1 MQAISNT
8 QAATNSQQPRDLS
21 KVELE
26 MALKIINVALEEDL
40 SDEGDITSRS
50 TIPPDKQAQAFLL
63 AKESPSIVAG
73 LKIAELVFRAV
84 DSTIKFEALIADGS
98 RVAQTPTKI
107 AKISGPAISILTAER
122 TALNLIQRMS
132 GIATHTATYADK
144 ARPFGVAV
152 LDTRKTAPGLRVLD
166 KLAVRLGGGIN
177 HRFGLYD
184 QVLIKDNHIACAGG
198 ITQAVQ
204 SARKLYSTKKIE
216 VETTNLQEVEE
227 ALAVNADIIMLDNM
241 TPQQVSQC
249 VDVIQK
255 KAFIEVSGG
264 ITLETFEKY
273 LLPGVDA
280 ISIGALTHSVKA
292 VDISLEVE
300 IEQ

>member
-1 MQAISNT
+1 MQATTSN
-8 QAATNSQQPRDLS
+8 QAAKERQQIRALS
-21 KVELE
+21 KEELE
-26 MALKIINVALEEDL
+26 MALKIIKFALEEDL
-40 SDEGDITSRS
+40 SEEGDITSRS
-50 TIPPDKQAQAFLL
+50 TIPVDKQAKAILI
-63 AKESPSIVAG
+63 AKQSPAVIAG
-73 LKIAELVFRAV
+73 LAIAELVFKTV
-84 DSTIKFEALIADGS
+84 DPAIKFTALIEDG
-98 RVAQTPTKI
+98 VAIEKTPVNI
-107 AKISGPAISILTAER
+107 ATISGPAISVLTAER

-132 GIATHTATYADK
+132 GIATHTAVYADK

-152 LDTRKTAPGLRVLD
+152 LDTRKTVPGLRVLD
-166 KLAVRLGGGIN
+166 KFAVRLGGGTN

-198 ITQAVQ
+198 ITQAVEG
-204 SARKLYSTKKIE
+204 ARKLHCDKKIE
-216 VETTNLQEVEE
+216 VETTNLKEVEE
-227 ALAVNADIIMLDNM
+227 AIAAKADIIMLDNM

>member
-1 MQAISNT
+1 
-8 QAATNSQQPRDLS
+8 
-21 KVELE
+21 
-26 MALKIINVALEEDL
+26 MAMKIIKFALEEDL
-40 SDEGDITSRS
+40 SVEGDITSRS
-50 TIPPDKQAQAFLL
+50 TIPAGKQAKAVLI
-63 AKESPSIVAG
+63 AKQMPAVIAG
-73 LKIAELVFRAV
+73 LAIAELVFKTV
-84 DSTIKFEALIADGS
+84 DPAIKFTALIKDG
-98 RVAQTPTKI
+98 AAIEHTPVNI
-107 AKISGPAISILTAER
+107 ATISGPAISVLTAER

-132 GIATHTATYADK
+132 GIATHTAVYADK
-144 ARPFGVAV
+144 ARAVGVAV
-152 LDTRKTAPGLRVLD
+152 LDTRKTVPGLRVLD
-166 KLAVRLGGGIN
+166 KFAVRLGGGTN

-198 ITQAVQ
+198 ITQAVEN
-204 SARKLYSTKKIE
+204 ARKLYSDKKIE

-227 ALAVNADIIMLDNM
+227 ALTAKADIIMLDNM

-255 KAFIEVSGG
+255 RAFVEVSGG

>member
-1 MQAISNT
+1 MQATTSN
-8 QAATNSQQPRDLS
+8 QASKECQQTRVLS
-21 KVELE
+21 KEELE
-26 MALKIINVALEEDL
+26 LSVKIIKIALEEDL
-40 SDEGDITSRS
+40 SEEGDITSRS
-50 TIPPDKQAQAFLL
+50 TIPEGKQAKAVLIAKQAP
-63 AKESPSIVAG
+63 AVIAG
-73 LKIAELVFRAV
+73 LAIAELVFKTV
-84 DSTIKFEALIADGS
+84 DPAINFTALIEDGAS
-98 RVAQTPTKI
+98 VDETPVNI
-107 AKISGPAISILTAER
+107 ATISGSAISVLTAER

-132 GIATHTATYADK
+132 GIATHTAIYADK

-166 KLAVRLGGGIN
+166 KFAVRLGGGTN

-198 ITQAVQ
+198 ITQAVEG
-204 SARKLYSTKKIE
+204 ARKLYSDRKIE
-216 VETTNLQEVEE
+216 VETTNLIEVEE
-227 ALAVNADIIMLDNM
+227 ALAAKADIIMLDNM
-241 TPQQVSQC
+241 TPEQVSQC
-249 VDVIQK
+249 VDAIQK